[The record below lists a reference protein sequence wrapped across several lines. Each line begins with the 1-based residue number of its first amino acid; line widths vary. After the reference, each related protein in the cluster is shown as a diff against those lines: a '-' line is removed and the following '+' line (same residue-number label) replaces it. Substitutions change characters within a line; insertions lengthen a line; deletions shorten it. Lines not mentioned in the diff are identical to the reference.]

1 MRKEVEL
8 PILYHD
14 LFSHVLHIN
23 CPGNSWGEY
32 SIKVCR
38 SLSALTGGDVI
49 QLLPQAIFKKF
60 TSVMKGNKSRVI
72 PVLAKVKPKLA
83 SRALMNMTPIE
94 KSQKKKK
101 NLYKLFYLLL

>member
-1 MRKEVEL
+1 M
-8 PILYHD
+8 
-14 LFSHVLHIN
+14 
-23 CPGNSWGEY
+23 
-32 SIKVCR
+32 
-38 SLSALTGGDVI
+38 I

-101 NLYKLFYLLL
+101 KTCINYFIYYCN